1 MVDGLYLLDMTESA
15 INALKKLNIV
25 KKIMELKGKV
35 VVGKEIKSLCN
46 HIKELTDA
54 VNQIL
59 SKNERLHNDLAVQK
73 SVW

>member
-1 MVDGLYLLDMTESA
+1 MVDGPYLLDMTESA

-54 VNQIL
+54 GNQIL

-73 SVW
+73 SV

>member
-46 HIKELTDA
+46 YIKELTDA

-73 SVW
+73 SV

>member
-35 VVGKEIKSLCN
+35 VVGKEIKSLSN

-59 SKNERLHNDLAVQK
+59 SKNKRLHNDLAVQK
-73 SVW
+73 SV

>member
-73 SVW
+73 SV

>member
-35 VVGKEIKSLCN
+35 VVGKEIKSLSN

-73 SVW
+73 SV

>member
-15 INALKKLNIV
+15 INALEKLNIV

-35 VVGKEIKSLCN
+35 VVGKEIKSLSN

-73 SVW
+73 SV

>member
-35 VVGKEIKSLCN
+35 VVGKEIKSLSN

-59 SKNERLHNDLAVQK
+59 SKNERLHNDSAVQK
-73 SVW
+73 SV